1 MATVQQM
8 NATSTP
14 WAVVLAGG
22 SGNRLRHLTTDA
34 RGVSVPKQYCS
45 LNGGPSLL
53 ELAIRRAEQLVA
65 RRSITAIVAQQHEQ
79 WWRESLSGM
88 PRDNVIVQ
96 PSNRGTGHGILL
108 SVLTIL
114 EKDPDARI
122 VFLPSD
128 HYVTNEFILAA
139 ATHSAL
145 DLVGQYDGEI
155 VMIGI
160 TPESADPELGYIVPG
175 QRASAG
181 VFDVA
186 RFVEKPE
193 RDMAHE
199 LLEARCYWNSFIFAA
214 QGSYLLSLFEAL
226 YPHDVAHM
234 RSALRADRHNGGNE
248 TLARLYEQLTE
259 IDFSRQI
266 VERSTQHL
274 KLVAVGACGWS
285 DLGTPE
291 RVGKTIRRLDVTVN
305 MPRSAS
311 TATRA
316 NRGRIHADTTT
327 MTNAL
332 ATPAIQRSVNHTAT

>member
-1 MATVQQM
+1 M
-8 NATSTP
+8 NAAGTT

-45 LNGGPSLL
+45 LDGGPSLL
-53 ELAIRRAEQLVA
+53 ELAMRRAEQVVA

-96 PSNRGTGHGILL
+96 PSNRGTGLGILL
-108 SVLTIL
+108 SVLSIL
-114 EKDPDARI
+114 EQDPDARI

-128 HYVTNEFILAA
+128 HYVANEYILAA
-139 ATHSAL
+139 ATRNAL
-145 DLVGQYDGEI
+145 DLVRRFGRDI

-186 RFVEKPE
+186 RFVEKPQ
-193 RDMAHE
+193 RAVAQE
-199 LLEARCYWNSFIFAA
+199 LLEARSYWNSFIFAA
-214 QGSYLLSLFEAL
+214 RGGYLLSLFEAL
-226 YPHDVAHM
+226 YPHEVTHM
-234 RSALRADRHNGGNE
+234 RSALRADRHNGSNA
-248 TLARLYEQLTE
+248 TLARLYEQLPE

-266 VERSTQHL
+266 VERSTHRL

-291 RVGKTIRRLDVTVN
+291 RVAETIRRLNPTVE
-305 MPRSAS
+305 MPRRRSGAARPVWNLAQAHAS
-311 TATRA
+311 
-316 NRGRIHADTTT
+316 
-327 MTNAL
+327 L
-332 ATPAIQRSVNHTAT
+332 AAAV

>member
-1 MATVQQM
+1 M
-8 NATSTP
+8 NAAGTT

-45 LNGGPSLL
+45 LDGGPSLL
-53 ELAIRRAEQLVA
+53 ELAMRRAEQVVA
-65 RRSITAIVAQQHEQ
+65 HRSITAIVAQQHEQ

-88 PRDNVIVQ
+88 APDNVIVQ
-96 PSNRGTGHGILL
+96 PSNRGTGLGILL
-108 SVLTIL
+108 SVLSIL
-114 EKDPDARI
+114 EQDPDARM

-128 HYVTNEFILAA
+128 HYVANEYILAA
-139 ATHSAL
+139 ATRNAL
-145 DLVGQYDGEI
+145 DLVRRYDRDI

-186 RFVEKPE
+186 RFVEKPQ
-193 RDMAHE
+193 RSVAQE

-214 QGSYLLSLFEAL
+214 RGGYLLSLFEAL
-226 YPHDVAHM
+226 YPHEVAHM
-234 RSALRADRHNGGNE
+234 RSALRADRYNGGNE
-248 TLARLYEQLTE
+248 TLARLYQQLPE
-259 IDFSRQI
+259 IDFSRQV
-266 VERSTQHL
+266 VERSTHRL

-291 RVGKTIRRLDVTVN
+291 RVGETIRRLN
-305 MPRSAS
+305 AIAPMPRRRSGAARPIWNLAQAHAS
-311 TATRA
+311 
-316 NRGRIHADTTT
+316 
-327 MTNAL
+327 L
-332 ATPAIQRSVNHTAT
+332 AAAV

>member
-1 MATVQQM
+1 M
-8 NATSTP
+8 NAAGTT

-45 LNGGPSLL
+45 LDGGPSLL
-53 ELAIRRAEQLVA
+53 ELAMRRAEQVVA

-88 PRDNVIVQ
+88 APDNVIVQ
-96 PSNRGTGHGILL
+96 PSNRGTGLGILL
-108 SVLTIL
+108 SVLSVL
-114 EKDPDARI
+114 EQDPEARI

-128 HYVTNEFILAA
+128 HYVANEYILAA
-139 ATHSAL
+139 ATRNAL
-145 DLVGQYDGEI
+145 DLVRRYDRDI

-186 RFVEKPE
+186 RFVEKPQ
-193 RDMAHE
+193 RSVAQE

-214 QGSYLLSLFEAL
+214 RGGYLLSLFEAL
-226 YPHDVAHM
+226 YPHEVAHM
-234 RSALRADRHNGGNE
+234 RSALRADRYNGGNE
-248 TLARLYEQLTE
+248 TLARLYQQLPE
-259 IDFSRQI
+259 IDFSRQV
-266 VERSTQHL
+266 VERSTHRL

-291 RVGKTIRRLDVTVN
+291 RVGETIRRLNATTP
-305 MPRSAS
+305 MPRRRSGAARPIWNLAQAHAS
-311 TATRA
+311 
-316 NRGRIHADTTT
+316 
-327 MTNAL
+327 L
-332 ATPAIQRSVNHTAT
+332 AAAV

>member
-1 MATVQQM
+1 M
-8 NATSTP
+8 NAAGTT

-45 LNGGPSLL
+45 LDGGPSLL
-53 ELAIRRAEQLVA
+53 ELAMRRAEQVVA

-79 WWRESLSGM
+79 WWNESLSAM

-96 PSNRGTGHGILL
+96 PSNRGTGLGILL
-108 SVLTIL
+108 SVLSIL
-114 EKDPDARI
+114 EQDPDARI

-128 HYVTNEFILAA
+128 HYVANEYILAA
-139 ATHSAL
+139 ATRNAL
-145 DLVGQYDGEI
+145 DLVRRYERDI

-186 RFVEKPE
+186 RFVEKPQ
-193 RDMAHE
+193 RSVAQE

-214 QGSYLLSLFEAL
+214 HGGYLLSLFEAL
-226 YPHDVAHM
+226 YPHEVAHM
-234 RSALRADRHNGGNE
+234 RSALRTDRYNGGNE
-248 TLARLYEQLTE
+248 TLARLYEQLPE
-259 IDFSRQI
+259 IDFSRQV
-266 VERSTQHL
+266 VERSTQRL

-291 RVGKTIRRLDVTVN
+291 RVAETIRRLNTTVE
-305 MPRSAS
+305 MPRRRSGAARWNLAQAHAS
-311 TATRA
+311 
-316 NRGRIHADTTT
+316 
-327 MTNAL
+327 L
-332 ATPAIQRSVNHTAT
+332 AAAV